1 MPRVGAD
8 GRRGRLTREGVL
20 RGALT
25 VADAGGLAGLTIRSL
40 ATELEVKP
48 MAVYHHVANKD
59 AILDGIVDLVF
70 REIELPVA
78 GGEWR
83 EEIRRRA
90 ASMREALRR
99 HPWAIVLME
108 SRRSPGAVTLHHH
121 DVVLGTLRRAGF
133 SVELA
138 AHAYALLDAYV
149 YGFALQETTLPFDTS
164 DSAAAVTGSI
174 MGGFAADEYP
184 YLVEIATDYV
194 MQPGYAFGNE
204 FEFGLGL
211 ILDGLSDQLARGAA
225 PSSPRRRRASA
236 GPRSPRAGRRG
247 TSG

>member
-1 MPRVGAD
+1 MPE
-8 GRRGRLTREGVL
+8 RRAASRREPLTRERVL
-20 RGALT
+20 RAALGL
-25 VADAGGLAGLTIRSL
+25 ADASGLAGLTIRSL
-40 ATELEVKP
+40 AAELDVKP

-70 REIELPVA
+70 REIELPVE

-83 EEIRRRA
+83 DEIRRRA
-90 ASMREALRR
+90 SSMRRALRA
-99 HPWAIVLME
+99 HPWAIGLME

-149 YGFALQETTLPFDTS
+149 YGFALQEATLPFDTS
-164 DSAAAVTGSI
+164 ASAADVTGTI
-174 MGGFAADEYP
+174 MAGFAGGEYP
-184 YLVEIATDYV
+184 YLVEIATEYV
-194 MQPGYAFGNE
+194 MQPGYAFANE

-211 ILDGLSDQLARGAA
+211 ILDGLGARLRVSPSAGRGAG
-225 PSSPRRRRASA
+225 SGRSRR
-236 GPRSPRAGRRG
+236 
-247 TSG
+247 